1 MTNLDEVEKD
11 KTEEF
16 RGVKYTVTAQSF
28 DDAIS
33 IMVYKNDK
41 CGRVFECQLFPQPGG
56 VLSIELILPG
66 LTPRPLLGSNL
77 EDTAGSLYSSVIA
90 SMVMRQSPN
99 DTRKLVIGLGA
110 VGPRAG
116 RAPEPNDREELLFVT
131 KLVESCRV
139 W

>member
-1 MTNLDEVEKD
+1 MTNLEAVEKD
-11 KTEEF
+11 KTEELK
-16 RGVKYTVTAQSF
+16 GVKYTVTAQSF
-28 DDAIS
+28 AEAIS

-41 CGRVFECQLFPQPGG
+41 CGRIFECQLYPQPGG
-56 VLSIELILPG
+56 VLSSELILPG
-66 LTPRPLLGSNL
+66 LTPRPLLGATL

-90 SMVMRQSPN
+90 SMVMRQSPD

-110 VGPRAG
+110 VGPKAG
-116 RAPEPNDREELLFVT
+116 QAPGPDDREELLFVT